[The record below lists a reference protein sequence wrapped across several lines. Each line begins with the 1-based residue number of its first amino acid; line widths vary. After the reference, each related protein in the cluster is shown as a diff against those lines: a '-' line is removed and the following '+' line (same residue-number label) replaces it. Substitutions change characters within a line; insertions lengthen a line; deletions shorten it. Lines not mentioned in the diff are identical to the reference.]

1 MFSDDI
7 SIDFAEAICNSDN
20 IDTLVEDYYFGTDTH
35 YIDIVMNRCDKAK
48 CLRDYQNLFLQIT
61 DTYSRQQ
68 YHLACIGLFAI
79 ADGLMADISTMKKST
94 SFEKRIKSIEQKMAD
109 KIELD
114 TIDRRTF
121 FIHLQFDSLG
131 DNLSNSVFGFSDF
144 TRDEPNE
151 LNRHLMYFE
160 RLLDDAHNELVRQA
174 EAEGDLAIGY
184 TCFHAPEVLLNLG
197 SCFSVRLRAPHTTSM
212 ELATYYMANNSCEFS
227 RAILERALEGN
238 YGFLH
243 AMAGVDVCEANNRAI
258 ENMEIMH
265 AQGADKDKFFYCNL
279 DIPYSDDEDCVEH
292 ICEQVSRKI
301 LKPMRENYGVDT
313 SDAAIRAAVSEH
325 NEVCRILTEIG
336 ETRKLDNPPI
346 TGYEYAVLV
355 LVSYV
360 CPKRLILPLLRET
373 LAEVKAREVD
383 AQKNYR
389 VRVAVVGSEIDDPD
403 LIRLI
408 ESCGALVV
416 ADRYC
421 YGSFPGR
428 QEIVLTDGEDALT
441 QVCRWYLQHT
451 ECPRQSA
458 LHRVQYRN
466 DHVAQLV
473 HDFKAD
479 GAIYEQMKFCT
490 YWSYERVIAN
500 QVMPRDYGIHI
511 LSIDRPYIAGQ
522 SGQLRTRVQ
531 AFVESLE
538 MKQLRSAQKEDN

>member
-1 MFSDDI
+1 
-7 SIDFAEAICNSDN
+7 
-20 IDTLVEDYYFGTDTH
+20 
-35 YIDIVMNRCDKAK
+35 
-48 CLRDYQNLFLQIT
+48 
-61 DTYSRQQ
+61 
-68 YHLACIGLFAI
+68 
-79 ADGLMADISTMKKST
+79 MK
-94 SFEKRIKSIEQKMAD
+94 
-109 KIELD
+109 ELK
-114 TIDRRTF
+114 
-121 FIHLQFDSLG
+121 
-131 DNLSNSVFGFSDF
+131 
-144 TRDEPNE
+144 
-151 LNRHLMYFE
+151 HLMYFE

-373 LAEVKAREVD
+373 LAEVKTREVD

-408 ESCGALVV
+408 ESCGAEVV
-416 ADRYC
+416 CDRYC
-421 YGSFPGR
+421 YGAVESRIPI
-428 QEIVLTDGEDALT
+428 EIKEGDDPLYVIA
-441 QVCRWYLQHT
+441 RHYLET
-451 ECPRQSA
+451 SNCPRFMPQDEMRA
-458 LHRVQYRN
+458 RKRRIADLAKEYH
-466 DHVAQLV
+466 
-473 HDFKAD
+473 AD
-479 GAIYEQMKFCT
+479 GVIVASNKFCE
-490 YWSYERVIAN
+490 YWSYERVADTIIL
-500 QVMPRDYGIHI
+500 PRDFG
-511 LSIDRPYIAGQ
+511 LPVCSIEKEYINSA
-522 SGQLRTRVQ
+522 SGQLRTRFQ

-538 MKQLRSAQKEDN
+538 IKKIQEKEGAKNG

>member
-1 MFSDDI
+1 MKD
-7 SIDFAEAICNSDN
+7 
-20 IDTLVEDYYFGTDTH
+20 L
-35 YIDIVMNRCDKAK
+35 K
-48 CLRDYQNLFLQIT
+48 
-61 DTYSRQQ
+61 
-68 YHLACIGLFAI
+68 HLI
-79 ADGLMADISTMKKST
+79 
-94 SFEKRIKSIEQKMAD
+94 
-109 KIELD
+109 
-114 TIDRRTF
+114 
-121 FIHLQFDSLG
+121 
-131 DNLSNSVFGFSDF
+131 
-144 TRDEPNE
+144 
-151 LNRHLMYFE
+151 YFE
-160 RLLDDAHNELVRQA
+160 NLLEDANNELVRQA
-174 EAEGDLAIGY
+174 QENGSIVLGY
-184 TCFHAPEVLLNLG
+184 TCYHIPEVLLNVDN
-197 SCFSVRLRAPHTTSM
+197 CISVRLRAPKTGS
-212 ELATYYMANNSCEFS
+212 LDISTYYMSNYTCDYA
-227 RAILERALEGN
+227 RALVE
-238 YGFLH
+238 
-243 AMAGVDVCEANNRAI
+243 RAI
-258 ENMEIMH
+258 EGGYQFLDAMIGVDACSAMNRSMEH
-265 AQGADKDKFFYCNL
+265 FEVLKVNSKEKFFVTHT
-279 DIPYSDDEDCVEH
+279 DMP
-292 ICEQVSRKI
+292 
-301 LKPMRENYGVDT
+301 LKVTDYYIDSYTTQMREHVLNRLTETFGVDT
-313 SDAAIRAAVSEH
+313 SDEALRKAVAEH
-325 NEVCRILTEIG
+325 NEVCKIISEIA
-336 ETRKLDNPPI
+336 EMRKLDNPII
-346 TGYEYAVLV
+346 TGYEFHILN
-355 LVSYV
+355 LVSYT
-360 CPKRLILPLLRET
+360 CPKALILPYLRET
-373 LAEVKAREVD
+373 LAEVKTREVD
-383 AQKNYR
+383 TQKNYR

-428 QEIVLTDGEDALT
+428 QEIVLTDDEDALT

>member
-1 MFSDDI
+1 
-7 SIDFAEAICNSDN
+7 
-20 IDTLVEDYYFGTDTH
+20 
-35 YIDIVMNRCDKAK
+35 
-48 CLRDYQNLFLQIT
+48 
-61 DTYSRQQ
+61 
-68 YHLACIGLFAI
+68 
-79 ADGLMADISTMKKST
+79 MK
-94 SFEKRIKSIEQKMAD
+94 
-109 KIELD
+109 ELK
-114 TIDRRTF
+114 
-121 FIHLQFDSLG
+121 
-131 DNLSNSVFGFSDF
+131 
-144 TRDEPNE
+144 
-151 LNRHLMYFE
+151 HLMYFE

-238 YGFLH
+238 YSFLH

-279 DIPYSDDEDCVEH
+279 VIPYSDDEDCVEH

-373 LAEVKAREVD
+373 LAELKKRKPD
-383 AQKNYR
+383 AKSPYR
-389 VRVAVVGSEIDDPD
+389 ARVAIVGSEIDDPS
-403 LIRLI
+403 LTKLI
-408 ESCGALVV
+408 EGCGALVV
-416 ADRYC
+416 SDRFCFGSTPGREVIELNDEEDVLRQICRHYMKTSECARYISDEKVHQRRETADRLAREY
-421 YGSFPGR
+421 
-428 QEIVLTDGEDALT
+428 
-441 QVCRWYLQHT
+441 
-451 ECPRQSA
+451 
-458 LHRVQYRN
+458 N
-466 DHVAQLV
+466 
-473 HDFKAD
+473 AD
-479 GAIYEQMKFCT
+479 GIIYEQMKYCD
-490 YWSYERVIAN
+490 YWGFERALASYVLNTE
-500 QVMPRDYGIHI
+500 YGWPV
-511 LSIDRPYIAGQ
+511 LSIDRVYNNGY

-538 MKQLRSAQKEDN
+538 IKKIQRERGAK